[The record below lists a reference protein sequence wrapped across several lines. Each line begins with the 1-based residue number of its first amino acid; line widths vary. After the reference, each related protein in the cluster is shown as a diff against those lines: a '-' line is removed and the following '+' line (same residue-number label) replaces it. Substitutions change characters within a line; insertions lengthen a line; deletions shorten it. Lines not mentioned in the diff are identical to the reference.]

1 MAVPW
6 TSPIANRLL
15 VVGNVSTLDAI
26 PCGIILQGPPKLFH
40 SQEEGRIVQILSKP
54 RCPLAQYF
62 HSWLWENFLTLWTWL
77 GLQLA
82 SASDWKCCSEATYYC
97 SEGRLTPV
105 TSRKQKAN
113 DEKMKLELIYIT
125 TRSNFHSASA
135 T

>member
-1 MAVPW
+1 MKAEP
-6 TSPIANRLL
+6 
-15 VVGNVSTLDAI
+15 
-26 PCGIILQGPPKLFH
+26 
-40 SQEEGRIVQILSKP
+40 
-54 RCPLAQYF
+54 
-62 HSWLWENFLTLWTWL
+62 FLTLWTWL

>member
-62 HSWLWENFLTLWTWL
+62 HSWLWEKVSKLDKHPALLPREQSKIGVDNTYFRNEETFL
-77 GLQLA
+77 
-82 SASDWKCCSEATYYC
+82 
-97 SEGRLTPV
+97 V
-105 TSRKQKAN
+105 
-113 DEKMKLELIYIT
+113 
-125 TRSNFHSASA
+125 
-135 T
+135 